1 MTMIWNISFL
11 YFFNQSQME
20 VVISNLCP
28 WIVWTLTVVQN
39 SRIHCC
45 TSHWIYQLENWNKL
59 LNALTQ
65 LLTKFMYLKSVL
77 KVLTLSNFLSLL
89 SLSKV
94 MDGLLIWFFGLKH
107 LRLHLQ
113 NKIRISLEFL
123 HLIFINWGFLST

>member
-11 YFFNQSQME
+11 YFLKSKPNESCYFKSLSLNCLNFDS
-20 VVISNLCP
+20 CP
-28 WIVWTLTVVQN
+28 KFQN
-39 SRIHCC
+39 SLLYKSLNLS
-45 TSHWIYQLENWNKL
+45 TWKL
-59 LNALTQ
+59 KQTIKCFNPTFV
-65 LLTKFMYLKSVL
+65 KFMYLKSVL

-113 NKIRISLEFL
+113 NKIRPSLEFH